1 MADIFLNTNT
11 VLGATYDQYG
21 NAMGDYNPVFPY
33 KSSFRLRW
41 QLYTATPGADSDGV
55 DMSSWTKA
63 NYSGCGALV
72 TCDNDFVHRISG
84 TLATGITSGSTISSI
99 TVNIGSNRD
108 LVPASG
114 FVTIFNNAGGVKD
127 FAYTAVE
134 FSGSNAELT
143 IGEWTADA
151 DYSSGAAAR
160 VSQEAYFQS
169 YYNASLSNPATGLFV
184 FDCVVYSRKVS
195 AAGDAASGQWIDVQ
209 GIEIL
214 PYKLAD
220 NVYTELPS
228 FLCRTAAISVN
239 MGEAG
244 MNPVVTTPVENMI
257 LAFVSSLFSAGAD
270 VELYNSSTEQWVPYD
285 EVSEFTRAYTKY
297 RWWLNGG
304 DGAVKTEMPIINGI
318 DGNDGDTP
326 YIDPETLHW
335 IIGDTDTGISA
346 QGVIVQIQYSAD
358 AQNWH
363 DAFTSGDKFI
373 RFSSDSGVSWSA
385 AMKFIGDNAPQVMIQ
400 YSANGAS
407 WHQVITAEDFFIRFS
422 VDNGTTW
429 GGGGQ
434 FRAYP
439 VRYQYGETASATF
452 HDNFVAG
459 SDKFVKFSSDN
470 GATWTNAI
478 KFVGDDGRSFVP
490 DATGTYAER
499 DTYDD
504 EDMGFS
510 FLVTSGTNEGKIYFK
525 TADTSGEWSDGLQF
539 TPNGLSLQYSL
550 DGSSWHTTAAT
561 SDKYIRFSVDNG
573 TSWSAACLFMGHSTY
588 TYTAYA
594 SDNSGNDFSLTPSSD
609 LDFWNWIYSENPIA
623 AENLTLQTFNTLGD
637 GWRRCQ
643 GDPGITYD
651 WLSGAS
657 APSSSTGK
665 NGDWYLDTNTGNVY
679 QKVSGTWTLKMN
691 IIGPV
696 GAGANPKGAWL
707 SVTSYSKNDMVTY
720 QGSTYIAARDNSNV
734 EPGTSSDDWVL
745 YVSKGDTGPAPT
757 IGSNGNWIIDGMD
770 SGLPSRGPNGVTP
783 NIGANGNWWIGST
796 DTGVKAEISGSYIE
810 FSAVDSSG
818 NYTMQGD
825 ATIPAAVLTSAGNL
839 YPVEKRSITVDT
851 VNHTVTFNVAPYLAY
866 DNVQSFSG
874 TWRLYLAA
882 YCPSSDAAYTKIA
895 ADALL
900 ADKMPLHPARQI
912 SFQPAA
918 DAGTGG
924 YINFHYNG
932 AKPDTYTSRIGEW
945 DNGELYISADTH
957 IRLVA
962 PNGATLYAQT
972 STGSWYYFDIEIPP
986 GSIIKYAASG
996 SIPHGY
1002 LPCRGAAIS
1011 RTSFPRLFSLI
1022 GTTFGSGDGS
1032 TTFNLP
1038 DFTSTDEAGV
1048 TSIIHY

>member
-84 TLATGITSGSTISSI
+84 TLATGITSGSTISSV
-99 TVNIGSNRD
+99 TVNIGNNRD

-127 FAYTAVE
+127 FAYTAVT
-134 FSGSNAELT
+134 FSGNNAELT
-143 IGEWTADA
+143 IGAWTADA
-151 DYSSGAAAR
+151 DYSAGAAAR

-169 YYNASLSNPATGLFV
+169 YYNTSLSDPPTGLFV

-214 PYKLAD
+214 PYRMID

-228 FLCRTAAISVN
+228 FLCRSAAISVN

-244 MNPVVTTPVENMI
+244 TNPVVTTPVENMI

-285 EVSEFTRAYTKY
+285 EVSEITNIYTKY

-304 DGAVKTEMPIINGI
+304 DGSVKTELPLINGM
-318 DGNDGDTP
+318 DGETP
-326 YIDPETLHW
+326 EIDPDTLHW
-335 IIGDTDTGISA
+335 VIGGVDTGVSA
-346 QGVIVQIQYSAD
+346 QGLAVLIQYSAD

-363 DAFTSGDKFI
+363 ATFASGDKFI
-373 RFSSDSGVSWSA
+373 HFSTDDGTTWSS

-400 YSANGAS
+400 YSADGSS
-407 WHQVITAEDFFIRFS
+407 WHQVVAVTDYFIRFS

-429 GGGGQ
+429 GGGSQ
-434 FRAYP
+434 FRAYA
-439 VRYQYGETASATF
+439 VRYQYGETASAVF

-470 GATWTNAI
+470 GAAWTNAF
-478 KFVGDDGRSFVP
+478 KFIGDDGRSFVP
-490 DATGTYAER
+490 DATGTYA
-499 DTYDD
+499 DMSDYDA
-504 EDMGFS
+504 EDQGFS
-510 FLVTSGTNEGKIYFK
+510 YLVTSGTNEGKIYFK
-525 TADTSGEWSDGLQF
+525 TSDTSGEWSDGLQF

-550 DGSSWHTTAAT
+550 DGSSWHTTAT
-561 SDKYIRFSVDNG
+561 VDDKYIRFSTDDG
-573 TSWSAACLFMGHSTY
+573 TTWSAACLFKGHSTY

-594 SDNSGNDFSLTPSSD
+594 SDNSGNDFSLMPSSD
-609 LDFWNWIYSENPIA
+609 LDFWNWIYSDAPIA

-651 WLSGAS
+651 WISGAS
-657 APSSSTGK
+657 VPTSSTGK
-665 NGDWYLDTNTGNVY
+665 NGDWYINTATGDVY

-691 IIGPV
+691 IIGPT
-696 GAGANPKGAWL
+696 GAGVTTRGGWL
-707 SVTSYSKNDMVTY
+707 ALTSYDKNDMATY
-720 QGSTYIAARDNSNV
+720 QGNAYIAARDNFNV
-734 EPGTSSDDWVL
+734 EPGTSSDDWIL
-745 YVSKGDTGPAPT
+745 YISKGDTGPAPT
-757 IGSNGNWIIDGMD
+757 IGANGNWYINGVDT
-770 SGLPSRGPNGVTP
+770 GLPSRGPNGITP
-783 NIGANGNWWIGST
+783 NIGSNGNWWIGST

-818 NYTMQGD
+818 NYTLAGII
-825 ATIPAAVLTSAGNL
+825 TVPYAVLTNAGHF
-839 YPVEKRSITVDT
+839 YPVEKGSLL
-851 VNHTVTFNVAPYLAY
+851 VNTTNNTVTLNVAPYLAY
-866 DNVQSFSG
+866 DGAASFTG
-874 TWRLYLAA
+874 TWRLYFAAGSIEAGDDIATLTTTAITPQHGAIFRKTLAA
-882 YCPSSDAAYTKIA
+882 SDAFTINTASLTASKQVTFELHLIQPSTAVSFTLPNTLIWPKLEEFSSENPPPAMDKDDKLYCIVIRW
-895 ADALL
+895 DGSDLL
-900 ADKMPLHPARQI
+900 A
-912 SFQPAA
+912 
-918 DAGTGG
+918 
-924 YINFHYNG
+924 
-932 AKPDTYTSRIGEW
+932 
-945 DNGELYISADTH
+945 
-957 IRLVA
+957 
-962 PNGATLYAQT
+962 
-972 STGSWYYFDIEIPP
+972 
-986 GSIIKYAASG
+986 
-996 SIPHGY
+996 
-1002 LPCRGAAIS
+1002 
-1011 RTSFPRLFSLI
+1011 
-1022 GTTFGSGDGS
+1022 
-1032 TTFNLP
+1032 NLAY
-1038 DFTSTDEAGV
+1038 SKAV
-1048 TSIIHY
+1048 TA